1 MTDPYMLFDL
11 QFKDADIQ
19 QALGDFF
26 RQAGRAF
33 VLDDDLDSK
42 ISLHVADVGFQDALE
57 LMLPT
62 GYTAAEI
69 DGVYHIRRM
78 PKAA

>member
-1 MTDPYMLFDL
+1 MADPYMLFDM

-26 RQAGRAF
+26 SQAGRGF
-33 VLDDDLDSK
+33 IMDDTLDGK

-57 LMLPT
+57 LLLPT
-62 GYTAAEI
+62 GYTAEEI
-69 DGVYHIRRM
+69 DGVYHIRRL